1 MASKANEC
9 TVHSSKE
16 RAPKSQPLLWLK
28 QPNPLM
34 ILLTY
39 RYKLS
44 MTMQIDSMFVH
55 SDKFHKRNNLTQSCR
70 FIPNLFQK
78 VFSLKIFLH
87 YCFNYVPLESHIW
100 SVMAV
105 DLQDGRAKLT
115 NISTC
120 KSIKKLNIHK

>member
-1 MASKANEC
+1 
-9 TVHSSKE
+9 
-16 RAPKSQPLLWLK
+16 
-28 QPNPLM
+28 
-34 ILLTY
+34 
-39 RYKLS
+39 

-78 VFSLKIFLH
+78 VFSLKIF
-87 YCFNYVPLESHIW
+87 YIIAFVPLESHIW

-105 DLQDGRAKLT
+105 DLQEVRAKLT

-120 KSIKKLNIHK
+120 KSTKKTKYT

>member
-1 MASKANEC
+1 MASKGNEC
-9 TVHSSKE
+9 TFHSSKE

-78 VFSLKIFLH
+78 VFFLWK
-87 YCFNYVPLESHIW
+87 YFYIIAFVPHESHIR

-105 DLQDGRAKLT
+105 DLQDVRAKLT

>member
-1 MASKANEC
+1 MASEANEC

-70 FIPNLFQK
+70 FIPNLFHQ

-87 YCFNYVPLESHIW
+87 YCFCSPRVPYLVS
-100 SVMAV
+100 
-105 DLQDGRAKLT
+105 DGSGFTRCQ
-115 NISTC
+115 S
-120 KSIKKLNIHK
+120 

>member
-1 MASKANEC
+1 MASKANEH

-16 RAPKSQPLLWLK
+16 RTPKSQPLLWLK
-28 QPNPLM
+28 QPSPLM

-78 VFSLKIFLH
+78 VFFIF
-87 YCFNYVPLESHIW
+87 YIIAFVPRESHIW

-105 DLQDGRAKLT
+105 DLQDVRAKLT